1 MLDAEQA
8 KKDAIKAEKE
18 YTKKQEEAA
27 EKETKRQKDKEEAD
41 KKRKA
46 AEEKAEQALL
56 HEARMKILKK
66 EFETKDIEITKKCID
81 LKVDEARF
89 LKVYH
94 KLREEGWTQEQAM
107 QKLKEMASEQ
117 LKYENKLRDEIKEH
131 KLEEKEFL
139 KKYNEMLNKGISEAD
154 AYSQVQKDLNEALK
168 KRKEAEEKAIQESDE
183 TGKTAKQL
191 KKDGKAIAVTL
202 SANAM
207 GDLGEKVEDKLN
219 FKDWQRKNRDE
230 ARKVRDQK
238 NNMKIDQAKMTKAL
252 KGEMPKAEAEEWMK
266 YAKQK
271 YTPDQ
276 MRELGKLAMNKEL
289 LSKSEQKKQLT
300 CIEKM
305 AREIATALAT
315 K

>member
-1 MLDAEQA
+1 
-8 KKDAIKAEKE
+8 
-18 YTKKQEEAA
+18 
-27 EKETKRQKDKEEAD
+27 
-41 KKRKA
+41 
-46 AEEKAEQALL
+46 
-56 HEARMKILKK
+56 MKILKK
-66 EFETKDIEITKKCID
+66 EFETQDIEITKKCIE

-154 AYSQVQKDLNEALK
+154 AYAQVQKDLNEELK
-168 KRKEAEEKAIQESDE
+168 KRKEAEEKATKASEEAASGNGEDNG
-183 TGKTAKQL
+183 GKN
-191 KKDGKAIAVTL
+191 KKGLIVSL
-202 SANAM
+202 STSNM

-252 KGEMPKAEAEEWMK
+252 KGEMPEAEAKEWME
-266 YAKQK
+266 YAKRK

-289 LSKSEQKKQLT
+289 LSKSEQKRQLSAV
-300 CIEKM
+300 EKM
-305 AREIATALAT
+305 AKEIATALAT